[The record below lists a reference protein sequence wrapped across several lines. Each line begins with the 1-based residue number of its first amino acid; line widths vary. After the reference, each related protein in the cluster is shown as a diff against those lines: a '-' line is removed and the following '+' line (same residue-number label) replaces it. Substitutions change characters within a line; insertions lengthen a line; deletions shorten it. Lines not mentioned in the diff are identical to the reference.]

1 MNLANKRANAGFT
14 LIELMV
20 AVAILAVLASLASP
34 SFRQLLAAQRV
45 RATAYSIVSDL
56 VLARSEAVKRGES
69 VTLTPSTADWAGG
82 WNVKVASSAEV
93 LSAQNGVGRGVVFTT
108 APATITFDRNGR
120 STSDTVVRFGL
131 SDGSSRWRCIS
142 LDPSGRP
149 KSATTEC
156 PA

>member
-1 MNLANKRANAGFT
+1 MKLAKKQIQAGFT

-34 SFRQLLAAQRV
+34 SFRQILVAQQV

-56 VLARSEAVKRGES
+56 VLARSEAVKRGEN

-93 LSAQNGVGRGVVFTT
+93 LSAQNSVGSGVVFTT
-108 APATITFDRNGR
+108 APTTITFDRNGR
-120 STSDTVVRFGL
+120 STSDTIVRFGL
-131 SDGSSRWRCIS
+131 SDGNARWRCIS